1 MYRRQGMCR
10 RFLSAIESVGYC
22 AFYILSNRHV
32 IVYSLCYNKLLV
44 LINLL
49 DFIWLF
55 LVFLLGCSIDRD
67 A

>member
-22 AFYILSNRHV
+22 AFYILLYLHA
-32 IVYSLCYNKLLV
+32 IAYSLCSNKLLV

-49 DFIWLF
+49 GFIWLF